1 MKTVQNVAPGLQ
13 TVVALE
19 EGNLVT
25 GTVQDCSAIA
35 ARAQAMHNHGHAG
48 PSGDM
53 KLAATIPFV
62 FVDAYLNR
70 NGITMQELGRSPEHQ
85 KRLLNDPALSHF
97 RVWKGRI

>member
-25 GTVQDCSAIA
+25 GTVQNCDAIA
-35 ARAQAMHNHGHAG
+35 EWAKAAQAAGHTG

-53 KLAATIPFV
+53 KHAARVPFV
-62 FVDAYLNR
+62 FVEAYLNR
-70 NGITMQELGRSPEHQ
+70 NGITMQDLGRSPEHQ
-85 KRLLNDPALSHF
+85 RRLLNDPALAHF
-97 RVWKGRI
+97 RVWRGQV